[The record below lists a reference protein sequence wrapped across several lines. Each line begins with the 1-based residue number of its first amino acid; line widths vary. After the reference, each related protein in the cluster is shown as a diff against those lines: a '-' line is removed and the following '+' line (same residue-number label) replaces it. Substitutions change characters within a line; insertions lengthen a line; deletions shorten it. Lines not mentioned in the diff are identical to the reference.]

1 MDDDSDFDEELLANV
16 DLDFQKH
23 NEFKKE
29 GLILIKMKIIFM
41 IFLNILY
48 CLLNYTIKIINK
60 MSIF

>member
-48 CLLNYTIKIINK
+48 CLLNYTIK
-60 MSIF
+60 